1 MSRTLSGRSVSSL
14 ACPVGTSSSLPAS
27 LYASSHS
34 PIRLAGRTTPILL
47 ERGLSLC
54 ALSVLHRV
62 VGGETMTTPGGTRT
76 PPIALQLTPCSAH
89 RHLSWG
95 RSSYRTPSRGSDSSD
110 RPVPMPLALSPP
122 NTRWR
127 IIPDDVCIP
136 SPAVPVLSG
145 RPQALFTRRRGRGIL
160 RSSGNEG
167 IKRAGSN

>member
-62 VGGETMTTPGGTRT
+62 VGGETMTTPVGR
-76 PPIALQLTPCSAH
+76 AH
-89 RHLSWG
+89 
-95 RSSYRTPSRGSDSSD
+95 
-110 RPVPMPLALSPP
+110 
-122 NTRWR
+122 
-127 IIPDDVCIP
+127 
-136 SPAVPVLSG
+136 
-145 RPQALFTRRRGRGIL
+145 L
-160 RSSGNEG
+160 R
-167 IKRAGSN
+167 